1 MQKKRSQH
9 LQMQRRSVSGMA
21 QSAQTPDKP
30 LVSEIIGRTTTP
42 FSRIPNTW
50 RKTVDQTRPE
60 YDFWSSVARGKESGY
75 ELGALFAKR
84 IVEIDAEWMLGDGF
98 GIDSENPDVDE
109 LVAEFIDDELNTLM
123 TWRKDSSK
131 LGDSYLIVNPDA
143 SLTLVSPDTA
153 DILTDPLD
161 YTTVIGYR
169 FTTVLDMVTVI
180 DEYRL
185 DGRSVTFQRLAPGTG
200 AQLFGTTKI
209 GETVTLTFENLIGM
223 IPVVHLPNDRDSN
236 EIYGH
241 PMVEALLT
249 LFGRYDDVIQ
259 KTADG
264 VEIMGRPI
272 PVAEGLE
279 DPEEAMRINSTRTE
293 PVTDKDGEEH
303 EVPVVDFEDLTML
316 WLGQGGSF
324 RFASP
329 NPFSEDSLNVLKM
342 YFYLMSEHT
351 GIPVWAWGVEVAGGI
366 GGDSVMAQMPAFIR
380 YLKGRRTQTHKA
392 VKQLVSIWLATK
404 RLTEPVAPVE
414 KFKLLWPELEKQ
426 NGELELKKIQQAS
439 LDGLL
444 TKETELRLL
453 DLVDD
458 PAAEVDA
465 AAQEAKTRDEQMSAA
480 VDAEIARM
488 NQGGGGDQPG
498 QQSDPAMQD
507 NGAQK

>member
-1 MQKKRSQH
+1 MAKRTRI
-9 LQMQRRSVSGMA
+9 QRPTKPISGTI
-21 QSAQTPDKP
+21 QEVNPP

-50 RKTVDQTRPE
+50 RKTVDATVPE
-60 YDFWSSVARGKESGY
+60 YAFWSSLARGKEPGY
-75 ELGALFAKR
+75 ELGALFCKR
-84 IVEIDAEWMLGDGF
+84 IAEIDAEWMLGDGF
-98 GIDSENPDVDE
+98 TIDSDNPDVDE
-109 LVAEFIDDELNTLM
+109 LVAEFVDDELDTLM

-131 LGDSYLIVNPDA
+131 LGDSYIIVNPDA

-153 DILTDPLD
+153 EIITDPLD

-169 FTTVLDMVTVI
+169 FTTVLDAATVI

-185 DGRSVTFQRLAPGTG
+185 DGRTVTFQKMNGTR
-200 AQLFGTTKI
+200 LFGSDKVIESTSI
-209 GETVTLTFENLIGM
+209 QFENLIGM
-223 IPVVHLPNDRDSN
+223 IPVIHLPNDRDTN

-241 PMVEALLT
+241 PMYEALLT
-249 LFGRYDDVIQ
+249 LFGRYDDVLQ

-279 DPEEAMRINSTRTE
+279 DPEEAMRINSTHTE
-293 PVTDKDGEEH
+293 PVTDADGNEQ

-316 WLGQGGSF
+316 WLGTGGSF

-351 GIPVWAWGVEVAGGI
+351 GIPIWAWGVEVAGGI
-366 GGDSVMAQMPAFIR
+366 GGDSVSAQMPAFIR
-380 YLKGRRTQTHKA
+380 YLKGRRTQTQKA
-392 VKQLVSIWLATK
+392 VKLLINIWLATK
-404 RLTEPVAPVE
+404 RLIEPVTQVD
-414 KFKLLWPELEKQ
+414 KFKVLWPELEKQ
-426 NGELELKKIQQAS
+426 NGELELKKIAQAS
-439 LDGLL
+439 LDGLV

-458 PAAEVDA
+458 PAAEVK
-465 AAQEAKTRDEQMSAA
+465 AAQEEAKTAEEAMSAA
-480 VDAEIARM
+480 VDAEIQRM
-488 NQGGGGDQPG
+488 NQQDQQNNPDN
-498 QQSDPAMQD
+498 QSDGGF
-507 NGAQK
+507 NGSLK